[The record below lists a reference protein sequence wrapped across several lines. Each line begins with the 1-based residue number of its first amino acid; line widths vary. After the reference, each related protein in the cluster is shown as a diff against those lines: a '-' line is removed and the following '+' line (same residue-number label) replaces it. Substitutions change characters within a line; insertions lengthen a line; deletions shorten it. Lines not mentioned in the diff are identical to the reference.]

1 LGFFASASSRADVSK
16 RSALVTKVLQY
27 GGSEKLYGGDALMQ
41 QTISRE
47 EQKVQD
53 RQPTTKTEPSAGD
66 VYAGGMSKRSHF
78 HPVAEASGG
87 LLGIIYEG
95 FLGMPVPVVLTVLW
109 LGGMALLGSC
119 VLILYALATLMV

>member
-1 LGFFASASSRADVSK
+1 MFRK

-27 GGSEKLYGGDALMQ
+27 GGREKLYGGDALMQ

-53 RQPTTKTEPSAGD
+53 RQPTTKSEPSADD
-66 VYAGGMSKRSHF
+66 VYARGMSKRSHF
-78 HPVAEASGG
+78 QPVAEASGG

-109 LGGMALLGSC
+109 LGGLALLGSC
-119 VLILYALATLMV
+119 VLMLYALATLMA